1 MISMHHSLH
10 SKNTSVR
17 TPSLTAKS
25 PCRSPHCRF
34 NSTCSRTAKTRRL
47 WHNANHYYSKPTNKL
62 HSLSI
67 PHAFHMRHNHNQ
79 LYLLT
84 SNRPKIL
91 NRLFISKSYSTCN
104 RSNHNSNP
112 LKLHRATA
120 LIIAH
125 GLTSSI
131 LFCLANTNYER
142 VHSRTIILAR
152 GLQTLLPLIAT

>member
-10 SKNTSVR
+10 SKNTSIR

-25 PCRSPHCRF
+25 PCRSPYCRF

-67 PHAFHMRHNHNQ
+67 PHAFHMRYNHNQ

-91 NRLFISKSYSTCN
+91 NRLFISKPYSTCN

-112 LKLHRATA
+112 LKLHRS
-120 LIIAH
+120 H
-125 GLTSSI
+125 SSHNCPRTNI
-131 LFCLANTNYER
+131 L
-142 VHSRTIILAR
+142 HTI
-152 GLQTLLPLIAT
+152 LPSQH